1 MSTNRQRRFNRPSLP
16 VHLIFSTRPHT
27 VLPLIGTNQ
36 GIGANWNKL
45 RSLAKQKPRQNSK
58 ERRLMLPATPH
69 RIDPPNFFG
78 LGGRWDSP
86 PIVPPL
92 EASEERDDFASAA
105 AKHPP
110 LRQHADIG
118 SVVAESL
125 GAEVL
130 RRIDDP
136 HPVAERD
143 RLDEVR
149 TSRQW
154 QQDHLI
160 DLFDQLQRW
169 AAELDERETQ
179 LASQSILED
188 HCRRRIR
195 LGRLRRHSQREGRQ
209 PSADPSRSSQA

>member
-1 MSTNRQRRFNRPSLP
+1 
-16 VHLIFSTRPHT
+16 
-27 VLPLIGTNQ
+27 
-36 GIGANWNKL
+36 
-45 RSLAKQKPRQNSK
+45 
-58 ERRLMLPATPH
+58 MLPATPH

-78 LGGRWDSP
+78 LGRRWDSR

-92 EASEERDDFASAA
+92 EASEERDDFASAV

-110 LRQHADIG
+110 LRQLADIG

-125 GAEVL
+125 GAEAL

-136 HPVAERD
+136 HPVAERE
-143 RLDEVR
+143 RLGDDR

-154 QQDHLI
+154 QEDHLI
-160 DLFDQLQRW
+160 DLFEQLQRW

-179 LASQSILED
+179 QASQSILED

-195 LGRLRRHSQREGRQ
+195 LGRLRRHSQREGQQ
-209 PSADPSRSSQA
+209 PSADPNRSSQA